1 MTEENKKELEQIAD
15 QLEEQSASNL
25 TLANEIRKIS
35 RISTRKLTDE
45 LANREGITEIK
56 IEPYDT
62 VLVNGD
68 EIEGPARILINTD

>member
-1 MTEENKKELEQIAD
+1 MSEEKKKELEKIAD
-15 QLEEQSASNL
+15 QLEEQSANDL

>member
-1 MTEENKKELEQIAD
+1 MSEEKKKELEQIAN
-15 QLEEQSASNL
+15 QLEEQSANDL
-25 TLANEIRKIS
+25 TLANKIRKIS

>member
-15 QLEEQSASNL
+15 QLEEQSANDL

>member
-1 MTEENKKELEQIAD
+1 MDEENKKELEQIAD
-15 QLEEQSASNL
+15 QLEEQSASDL

-35 RISTRKLTDE
+35 KISTRKLTDE

>member
-1 MTEENKKELEQIAD
+1 MDEENKKELEQIAD
-15 QLEEQSASNL
+15 QLEEQSANDL

-62 VLVNGD
+62 VLLNGD
-68 EIEGPARILINTD
+68 KIEGPARILINTD

>member
-1 MTEENKKELEQIAD
+1 MSEEKKKELEQIAD
-15 QLEEQSASNL
+15 QLEEQSANDL